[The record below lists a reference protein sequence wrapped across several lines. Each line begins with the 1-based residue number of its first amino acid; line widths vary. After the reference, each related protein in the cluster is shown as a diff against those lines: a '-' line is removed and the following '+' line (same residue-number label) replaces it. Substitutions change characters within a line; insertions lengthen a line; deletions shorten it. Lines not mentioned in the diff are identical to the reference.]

1 MRMKIAG
8 MWLEL
13 VSYEAKLIVI
23 SGCYAL
29 IGKSAK
35 YFNKT
40 FPNAAMLGFVG
51 SSPKRKGAF
60 YEKYLDSLPST
71 LDVDKSNDITIIIDK
86 WKKHIE
92 EASSD
97 TTLWEGGSTDP
108 TTRKPGYMLPN
119 GAIYYWEK
127 KTSTWKA
134 TIQRS

>member
-1 MRMKIAG
+1 MRRKRPPQNALFLYITGSYSRGWTLAKVMRMKIAG

-13 VSYEAKLIVI
+13 VSYKAKLIVI

-71 LDVDKSNDITIIIDK
+71 LDVD
-86 WKKHIE
+86 
-92 EASSD
+92 
-97 TTLWEGGSTDP
+97 
-108 TTRKPGYMLPN
+108 
-119 GAIYYWEK
+119 
-127 KTSTWKA
+127 
-134 TIQRS
+134 